1 MLKPSHFLFLSN
13 PTVMLQFHKLKL
25 SKNTM
30 STEIL
35 LTIKLNQALFADPKR
50 IALLNEIKQCGS
62 INQAAKNCK
71 ISYKSAWDHLSLM
84 NEISPKPLFERTA
97 GGKNGGGTVLTRYAE
112 RLLQLYALLEE
123 TQQRAFEILQNEHIP
138 LDNPLSATAK
148 FALKSSARNQFFG
161 EVIEIIP
168 KETQTNVMIQLANS
182 SQKLTACITAQSTER
197 LALQRGKKVM
207 LMIKAPWLK
216 LYTTPP
222 QGDNVFQ
229 AMVQHINHN
238 EIVLNWQ
245 GITCFASA
253 SSSSSQWQVGESLWV
268 KIAPEQIVLL
278 TI

>member
-1 MLKPSHFLFLSN
+1 MLKPAHFLFLSN

-123 TQQRAFEILQNEHIP
+123 TQQRAFEILQDEHIP

-161 EVIEIIP
+161 EVVEIIP

-197 LALQRGKKVM
+197 LALQRGKEVI

-216 LYTTPP
+216 LYLTQPT
-222 QGDNVFQ
+222 GENVFQ
-229 AMVQHINHN
+229 AVVQEINEK
-238 EIVLNWQ
+238 EIRLNWL
-245 GITCFASA
+245 GLECFATCEQG
-253 SSSSSQWQVGESLWV
+253 QWNIGETVWV
-268 KIAPEQIVLL
+268 TIEPEQIVLL
-278 TI
+278 TL